1 MATEMTRR
9 EARESAI
16 KLLFGYNF
24 NGEESAE
31 AFYALAVEEYE
42 LPVNDFVHDLFFGVC
57 AHALELDEKIAAKA
71 SGWNFSRLARMTLTI
86 LRLCSYELL
95 FTDVPKEIAINEAIE
110 LAKSYDS
117 DTAPAFVNGVLNTIA
132 KEKEV

>member
-1 MATEMTRR
+1 MATKMTRR

-16 KLLFGYNF
+16 KLLFGYHF

-57 AHALELDEKIAAKA
+57 AHVLELDEKIAAKA

>member
-1 MATEMTRR
+1 MATKMTRR
-9 EARESAI
+9 EARETVI

-31 AFYALAVEEYE
+31 VFYTLTVEEHE
-42 LPVNDFVHDLFFGVC
+42 LPTNGFAHDLFFGVC
-57 AHALELDEKIAAKA
+57 SHVTELDEKIAAKA
-71 SGWNFSRLARMTLTI
+71 SGWSFSRLARMTLTI
-86 LRLCSYELL
+86 LRLCAYELL

-110 LAKSYDS
+110 LAKTYDG

-132 KEKEV
+132 REKEA